1 MKWSSVCV
9 QSWRAL
15 LNPLSWAH
23 LEKEHIQK
31 PTPTGFHWPSP
42 WKQMEWVNPSAFC
55 CGEPVSQ
62 TLAVGA
68 ELGGTSAWVTR
79 KLTRASDL
87 EEDSLYLMAFWEFTV
102 TLLTQRAQSFY
113 WYPLHLS
120 RSPSHT
126 VLDPAGCIL
135 FIFHT
140 FYAPPSLCSSHF
152 VLFFGL
158 LASHFISLSCLT
170 DCADCCPGVGG
181 WSNRHTLAV
190 CPSPQRLSC
199 QRRRWR
205 ISVLQ
210 DYCAFCHCKCHS
222 RRSASHY
229 SLRMRVWDLLRD
241 VKEVFHH
248 INHPGFCLHAWQP
261 RLDV

>member
-102 TLLTQRAQSFY
+102 TYLLRG
-113 WYPLHLS
+113 PN
-120 RSPSHT
+120 PST
-126 VLDPAGCIL
+126 DIL
-135 FIFHT
+135 FISPALPLT
-140 FYAPPSLCSSHF
+140 PSWILLDVFYSFSTLFTPLQAFVHHILCYF
-152 VLFFGL
+152 
-158 LASHFISLSCLT
+158 LAS
-170 DCADCCPGVGG
+170 
-181 WSNRHTLAV
+181 
-190 CPSPQRLSC
+190 
-199 QRRRWR
+199 
-205 ISVLQ
+205 
-210 DYCAFCHCKCHS
+210 
-222 RRSASHY
+222 
-229 SLRMRVWDLLRD
+229 
-241 VKEVFHH
+241 
-248 INHPGFCLHAWQP
+248 
-261 RLDV
+261 